1 MLAARAR
8 HGLDWKLRLIFPS
21 QIRAARAL
29 LGLNQETLAAGAG
42 IGSATLKRIEATPQ
56 IRGAADTLWKIE
68 QTLEAAGIKFL
79 SAEGQKGLGVRLR
92 SR

>member
-1 MLAARAR
+1 MRRGLLEPNWALLVARAR

-42 IGSATLKRIEATPQ
+42 IGSATLKRVTAKDAQ
-56 IRGAADTLWKIE
+56 
-68 QTLEAAGIKFL
+68 
-79 SAEGQKGLGVRLR
+79 
-92 SR
+92 